1 MFFTD
6 AFNDLAGDRGSIS
19 RRGRSLAF
27 YSRFILFPSHP
38 RARCGRKEGER
49 EGSGMVPAERG
60 GLFSVVLLPRREVRG
75 VSCAG
80 CSLPELLRAHRRRE
94 RAGKTK
100 CLNFLGML
108 VTRLVPLLLYHG
120 SMKQLAE
127 AVSGESDRGNAA
139 ERHSTGVRPYIHGM
153 SLSGPQVLALSHR
166 RLNWPVSSVG

>member
-1 MFFTD
+1 MW
-6 AFNDLAGDRGSIS
+6 AEGGGEGGVGNGA
-19 RRGRSLAF
+19 
-27 YSRFILFPSHP
+27 
-38 RARCGRKEGER
+38 CG
-49 EGSGMVPAERG
+49 AG

-75 VSCAG
+75 VLCAG
-80 CSLPELLRAHRRRE
+80 CSLRAHRRRE

-100 CLNFLGML
+100 RLNFLGML